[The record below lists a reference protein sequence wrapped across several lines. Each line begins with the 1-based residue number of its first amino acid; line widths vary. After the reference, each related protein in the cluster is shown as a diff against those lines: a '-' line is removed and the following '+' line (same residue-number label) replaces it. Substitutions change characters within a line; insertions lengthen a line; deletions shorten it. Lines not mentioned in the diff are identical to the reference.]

1 MSDYLLIFIV
11 FTLIA
16 VIWIQAIDRFFYSQ
30 HMMDEQSKLIKAIMS
45 KDVKEYTEAVKTEL
59 NVVDPPLE
67 DDEIPLSQATDEEF
81 DKLIKQQ
88 TQ

>member
-11 FTLIA
+11 FSLIA
-16 VIWIQAIDRFFYSQ
+16 IILIQAIDRFFYSH
-30 HMMDEQSKLIKAIMS
+30 HMQDEQSKLIKAVMS